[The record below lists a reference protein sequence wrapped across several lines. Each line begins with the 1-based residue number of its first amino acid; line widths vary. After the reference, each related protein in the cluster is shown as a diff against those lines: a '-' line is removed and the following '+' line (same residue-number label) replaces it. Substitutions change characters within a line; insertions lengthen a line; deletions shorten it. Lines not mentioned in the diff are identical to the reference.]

1 MYSQCKC
8 RGCVQAVSE
17 EKEVLCGQHAADI
30 GKKHPK
36 RYVPVPQVGAISL
49 NLIV

>member
-1 MYSQCKC
+1 M
-8 RGCVQAVSE
+8 QAVSE
-17 EKEVLCGQHAADI
+17 EKEALCSQHTTDI

-36 RYVPVPQVGAISL
+36 RYVPVPQVGVISL